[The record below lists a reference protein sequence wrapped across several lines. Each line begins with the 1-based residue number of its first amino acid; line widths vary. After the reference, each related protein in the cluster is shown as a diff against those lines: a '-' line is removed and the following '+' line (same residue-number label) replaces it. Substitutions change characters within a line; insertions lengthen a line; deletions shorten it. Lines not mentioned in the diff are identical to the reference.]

1 MAAICW
7 AMEGISWG
15 LLLRNVLRNWAN
27 TSVRPF
33 LWPLTELHSFM
44 HSHVCVCVCV
54 CAFKHTYYIYTYE
67 GTYVCIHARADTYTH
82 AYMRCNLVGI
92 SHRQNIPPPAVAD
105 QASVGFFFFLFSPMT
120 HVIDMC
126 YVTGLACIL
135 LYRLCIMLYTRK

>member
-1 MAAICW
+1 
-7 AMEGISWG
+7 
-15 LLLRNVLRNWAN
+15 
-27 TSVRPF
+27 
-33 LWPLTELHSFM
+33 
-44 HSHVCVCVCV
+44 VCVCVCV

-92 SHRQNIPPPAVAD
+92 LHRQNIPPPAVAD

-135 LYRLCIMLYTRK
+135 LYRLCIMLYTRKYT